1 MKISNS
7 CQSQKGGQFHLFN
20 RRNSYGYNFTSFDMD
35 FSIIVPQFYTLL
47 MSKLYPQNSG
57 GPHSEEDCFY
67 KAVATVPPFCI
78 ELSAL

>member
-1 MKISNS
+1 MA
-7 CQSQKGGQFHLFN
+7 
-20 RRNSYGYNFTSFDMD
+20 SFDTD
-35 FSIIVPQFYTLL
+35 FFYYCDTVLH
-47 MSKLYPQNSG
+47 SVDHWCQNCFPQNSG

>member
-1 MKISNS
+1 MQCTSDTTFSMSQLCLEAWSNS
-7 CQSQKGGQFHLFN
+7 INQSEYWIDQNCF
-20 RRNSYGYNFTSFDMD
+20 
-35 FSIIVPQFYTLL
+35 
-47 MSKLYPQNSG
+47 PQNSG